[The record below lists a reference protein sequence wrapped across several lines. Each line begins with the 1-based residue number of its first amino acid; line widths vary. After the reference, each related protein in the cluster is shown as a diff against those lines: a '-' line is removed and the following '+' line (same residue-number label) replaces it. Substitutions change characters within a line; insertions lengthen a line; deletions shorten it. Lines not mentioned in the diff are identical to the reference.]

1 MASISLTYSQS
12 RADSLRI
19 IWENESQADTIRFQA
34 IMDFYV
40 NNTHSI
46 PDSSLKLS
54 KFHYQLAK
62 QVGNRKEEALAINEK
77 AIVFHMLGYDLDS
90 VNSLLQEILPIYTE
104 LNNFNGI
111 ASTKNNIAALLQDQ
125 GDYQSAIHYYTEALV
140 LFKEQKN
147 NLLVADVLNNIAG
160 IYQSIELYE
169 LALPNYKEAMNI
181 YTEEGAEEKSGFL
194 WLNMAII
201 YTRTGRVI
209 IAREHFKK
217 AYPILKAKNDLYYLP
232 EYFYQ
237 LALFYQGTGNY
248 DRANIMIEKG
258 LEIVTK
264 TGNNNRK
271 GIISFKLLKASLI
284 IDSDFE
290 HAYRIVEELK
300 DLILNG
306 TNKSY
311 KSDLFQ
317 LLYKCYKKQEKYE
330 LALEM
335 NEQYLLYA
343 DSVLI
348 EENKTAI
355 IKEVLRAEHNTK
367 VFENQIEAKKKQAQL
382 KLKQLRLVYSL
393 ILIAAIIILILF
405 FYYRFRIK
413 KNQIQQEYL
422 LDEIAR
428 LKSVETSSIS
438 FTGNSFQLNRTS
450 IESHID
456 KKINETD
463 WKVLNILLDDPV
475 ITNKEIA
482 EKAFMSIDGIG
493 SSLRRMYEY
502 FEIKESKYKK
512 ISLLLKAI
520 KTSNDPTISI

>member
-1 MASISLTYSQS
+1 
-12 RADSLRI
+12 
-19 IWENESQADTIRFQA
+19 
-34 IMDFYV
+34 
-40 NNTHSI
+40 
-46 PDSSLKLS
+46 
-54 KFHYQLAK
+54 
-62 QVGNRKEEALAINEK
+62 
-77 AIVFHMLGYDLDS
+77 
-90 VNSLLQEILPIYTE
+90 
-104 LNNFNGI
+104 
-111 ASTKNNIAALLQDQ
+111 
-125 GDYQSAIHYYTEALV
+125 
-140 LFKEQKN
+140 
-147 NLLVADVLNNIAG
+147 
-160 IYQSIELYE
+160 
-169 LALPNYKEAMNI
+169 
-181 YTEEGAEEKSGFL
+181 
-194 WLNMAII
+194 
-201 YTRTGRVI
+201 
-209 IAREHFKK
+209 
-217 AYPILKAKNDLYYLP
+217 
-232 EYFYQ
+232 
-237 LALFYQGTGNY
+237 
-248 DRANIMIEKG
+248 
-258 LEIVTK
+258 
-264 TGNNNRK
+264 
-271 GIISFKLLKASLI
+271 
-284 IDSDFE
+284 
-290 HAYRIVEELK
+290 
-300 DLILNG
+300 
-306 TNKSY
+306 
-311 KSDLFQ
+311 
-317 LLYKCYKKQEKYE
+317 
-330 LALEM
+330 M

-482 EKAFMSIDGIG
+482 KKAFMSVDGIG

-512 ISLLLKAI
+512 ISLLLEAI
-520 KTSNDPTISI
+520 KTSNAPIVSV